1 MAAWCTSARAASVD
15 GTAVEPGLIDPT
27 LPVAWSSPDH
37 AGNTM
42 GYWPAYND
50 IDPHARAAYLS
61 WLADGRRHPSAYIG
75 FVFLF
80 FYGLERRLLFDLDD
94 GLEGDEAGELLNEV
108 RRLVAV
114 YGDNGSFR
122 RYASDLLEFCDAGRS
137 IHANLE
143 PPTWDPSFRDWRIP
157 TDIRVAIGRY
167 VAAGQ
172 PIPDVWALTY
182 LRHHPEAYLRTP
194 AQRCVSEFD
203 ELFKIRYRKRYGD
216 GLKVRPPA
224 ARLSFSYRAASGGIN
239 RDVHAQID
247 IPDVASI
254 SGPINKLTELA
265 AEVTD
270 ELDAYSRF
278 LGRRPDESAT
288 LSAVALLPDELLDG
302 HASGVVSAL
311 RAWTDDRLDGQQS
324 ATVDATDLL
333 TQWSPDPAAR
343 FVKRDAVALSSMLAK
358 LGVGV
363 EPDVRFGAATPKPG
377 ESAVLFRLPPD
388 SAAAPSPAYTAA
400 MSLVHLTA
408 VVAAADG
415 SISDSEQAQLG
426 EHAEHVLGLDPGEC
440 VRLEAHLRFLGEGKL
455 TMAGSKKKVEALA
468 ADQRAAV
475 GRFLVDVAAA
485 DGVISPEEITT
496 LTKVFKQLGLEEASV
511 YSQVHALEAGDTG
524 PITVRQAQQTQRW
537 QLPEGGAEVE
547 GAGVVLDPAKVQA
560 RLAETARV
568 AALLTGIFADE
579 DQGEPGRPSP
589 SLATNAAAP
598 GFAPPSGSAADLP
611 PPQSSTA
618 STAVGGS
625 PPTAAA
631 PEGNA
636 FAGLDAAHSTLALRL
651 AERESWSRAD
661 AEDAADECGLPFLDA
676 ALDRINDATFE
687 ICGEPLVEGDDPVEL
702 NAFALEEMT
711 R

>member
-1 MAAWCTSARAASVD
+1 MGLRDFFNRGTQEPAGRVAVPRRETDSTKASPSNLQWTRSGGSIVVDGRRIDGGMVYVGSRAASVD

-224 ARLSFSYRAASGGIN
+224 ARLSFSYRVALGGIN

-343 FVKRDAVALSSMLAK
+343 FVKRDAVAFHRCSPSS
-358 LGVGV
+358 
-363 EPDVRFGAATPKPG
+363 
-377 ESAVLFRLPPD
+377 
-388 SAAAPSPAYTAA
+388 
-400 MSLVHLTA
+400 
-408 VVAAADG
+408 
-415 SISDSEQAQLG
+415 
-426 EHAEHVLGLDPGEC
+426 
-440 VRLEAHLRFLGEGKL
+440 
-455 TMAGSKKKVEALA
+455 ALA
-468 ADQRAAV
+468 WSPTFGSAQR
-475 GRFLVDVAAA
+475 
-485 DGVISPEEITT
+485 
-496 LTKVFKQLGLEEASV
+496 
-511 YSQVHALEAGDTG
+511 
-524 PITVRQAQQTQRW
+524 
-537 QLPEGGAEVE
+537 
-547 GAGVVLDPAKVQA
+547 
-560 RLAETARV
+560 
-568 AALLTGIFADE
+568 
-579 DQGEPGRPSP
+579 RPSR
-589 SLATNAAAP
+589 ARAP
-598 GFAPPSGSAADLP
+598 CCSGYRPTRPWRRHRHTPPRC
-611 PPQSSTA
+611 
-618 STAVGGS
+618 
-625 PPTAAA
+625 
-631 PEGNA
+631 
-636 FAGLDAAHSTLALRL
+636 HS
-651 AERESWSRAD
+651 
-661 AEDAADECGLPFLDA
+661 C
-676 ALDRINDATFE
+676 I
-687 ICGEPLVEGDDPVEL
+687 
-702 NAFALEEMT
+702 
-711 R
+711 